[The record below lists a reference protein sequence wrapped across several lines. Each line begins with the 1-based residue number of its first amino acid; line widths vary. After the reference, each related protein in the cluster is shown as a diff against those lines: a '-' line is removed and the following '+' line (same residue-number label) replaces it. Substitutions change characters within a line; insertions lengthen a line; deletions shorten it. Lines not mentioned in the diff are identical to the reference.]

1 MATKKT
7 MDKYANLAA
16 MTLNESSANTNTFE
30 KFDFPFSIMDKVG
43 LLISRVEYWFTSL
56 VYLDSSTD
64 YVVGALTV
72 SKNTSSLTDIE
83 DPTIIDSMRV
93 LRQDLGT
100 AASGFFFT
108 QPFTRDFSTLP
119 GGGLLVAPNPLYLA
133 VGSYNAGGVV
143 GVSFRMYY
151 TAVELSPE
159 EYWQLVESRRII
171 TD

>member
-1 MATKKT
+1 MATQKK

-16 MTLNESSANTNTFE
+16 MTLNMTVANTAVFE
-30 KFDFPFSIMDKVG
+30 KFDFPFSIMDKVA
-43 LLISRVEYWFTSL
+43 LLISRVEYWFTAL
-56 VYLDSSTD
+56 NQLDTGQD

-72 SKNTSSLTDIE
+72 SKNTSSLVDIE
-83 DPTIIDSMRV
+83 DPTIIDSMRIM
-93 LRQDLGT
+93 RIDIGT

-133 VGSYNAGGVV
+133 VSSSAAGGVM
-143 GVSFRMYY
+143 GCSFRMYY
-151 TAVELSPE
+151 TAVDLNPD